1 MVLLFPRINTLKYL
15 GILSYEERIEIK
27 QSVYE
32 YAHCLK
38 SYKKVYV
45 FYINTENNFSSFF
58 SRITRHGG
66 LASDSHDVNSSAE
79 RSKNQSMD
87 AVSKSHY

>member
-38 SYKKVYV
+38 SYKKGVRFLY
-45 FYINTENNFSSFF
+45 
-58 SRITRHGG
+58 
-66 LASDSHDVNSSAE
+66 
-79 RSKNQSMD
+79 
-87 AVSKSHY
+87 